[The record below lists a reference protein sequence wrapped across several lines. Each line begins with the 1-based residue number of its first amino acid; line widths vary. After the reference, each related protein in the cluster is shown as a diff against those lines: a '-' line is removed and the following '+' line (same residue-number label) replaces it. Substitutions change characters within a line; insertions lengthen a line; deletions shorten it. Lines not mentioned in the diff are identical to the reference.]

1 MVLLVVWSLSAFLYF
16 AITILL
22 QVYGFRFGSGFRA
35 LPVKPDQ
42 GVRFPDLW
50 LLEAPRVEGL
60 GLKAIRVQNTRG
72 VCFRQVDML

>member
-1 MVLLVVWSLSAFLYF
+1 MVLLVVWSLSASLYF

-50 LLEAPRVEGL
+50 LLEAPR
-60 GLKAIRVQNTRG
+60 LKAITVQNTRG
-72 VCFRQVDML
+72 VRFRQVDML